1 MQKIPQDYTSKLS
14 VKETEKA
21 IELLRDYFQDK
32 FSQKMNL
39 HRVSAPLFV
48 RTDSGLNDGLSGT
61 EKAVSFDITA
71 IPNSNCEIVHSL
83 AKWKRMALG
92 KYGYSVGEGIY
103 TNMNAIRR
111 QEAVIDNLHSVYVDQ
126 WDWEKII
133 TEKDRNFDFLKSV
146 VRDIYSVI
154 YDTACYVEK
163 VFPKITNR
171 LVDDIYF
178 ITSEDLLKAYPNMTT
193 KERENAIT
201 KKYGAVF
208 IMQIGENLS
217 NGEVHDLRAPD
228 YDDWALNGDI
238 MVWYPELD
246 KAIELSSMGIRVD
259 SKSLK
264 YQLSAKGLEPST
276 NYHKNVIENTYPL
289 TIGGGIGQSRL
300 CQLLLHKAHIGEV
313 QSSIWD
319 NETIEECESKGVV
332 LLDRKSV
339 V

>member
-1 MQKIPQDYTSKLS
+1 MEKIPQSYVSELG
-14 VKETEKA
+14 VKDTEKA

-32 FSQKMNL
+32 FSKKLNL

-61 EKAVSFDITA
+61 EKAVSFDITY

-92 KYGYSVGEGIY
+92 KYGYNVGEGIY

-111 QEAVIDNLHSVYVDQ
+111 QEAVLDNLHSVYVDQ
-126 WDWEKII
+126 WDWERII
-133 TEKDRNFDFLKSV
+133 TNENRNFDFLKNIV
-146 VRDIYSVI
+146 KDIYSVI
-154 YDTACYVEK
+154 YDTASYVQTIYPQIK
-163 VFPKITNR
+163 NR
-171 LVDDIYF
+171 LAKDICF
-178 ITSEDLLKAYPNMTT
+178 ITSEELLQTYPNMTT

-246 KAIELSSMGIRVD
+246 RAIELSSMGIRVNAE
-259 SKSLK
+259 SLK
-264 YQLSAKGLEPST
+264 SQLNKKGLEPTT
-276 NYHKNVIENTYPL
+276 NYHKNVIENNYPL
-289 TIGGGIGQSRL
+289 TIGGGIGSQDYVSYFCIKHIL
-300 CQLLLHKAHIGEV
+300 AKFKVLFGMTKQLKNV
-313 QSSIWD
+313 
-319 NETIEECESKGVV
+319 KVKV
-332 LLDRKSV
+332 
-339 V
+339 

>member
-1 MQKIPQDYTSKLS
+1 MG

-21 IELLRDYFQDK
+21 IELLRDYFQEK
-32 FSQKMNL
+32 FSQKLNL

-61 EKAVSFDITA
+61 EKAVSFDVTA

-92 KYGYSVGEGIY
+92 KYGYEVYEGIY

-111 QEAVIDNLHSVYVDQ
+111 QEAVLDNLHSVYVDQ

-133 TEKDRNFDFLKSV
+133 TEKDRNFDFLKAV
-146 VRDIYSVI
+146 VKDIYSVI
-154 YDTACYVEK
+154 YDTAAFVES
-163 VFPKITNR
+163 VFPQIKNR
-171 LVDDIYF
+171 LVSDIQF
-178 ITSEDLLKAYPNMTT
+178 ITSEELLAKYPTMTT

-201 KKYGAVF
+201 KQYGAVF
-208 IMQIGENLS
+208 IMQIGEKLT
-217 NGEVHDLRAPD
+217 NGETHDLRAPD

-259 SKSLK
+259 AKSLE
-264 YQLSAKGLEPST
+264 YQLKSKGLVPST
-276 NYHKNVIENTYPL
+276 NYHKNVLNKTYPL

-319 NETIEECESKGVV
+319 EQTIAECEAKGVV
-332 LLDRKSV
+332 LL
-339 V
+339 

>member
-1 MQKIPQDYTSKLS
+1 MEIIPKDYTSKLG

-21 IELLRDYFQDK
+21 IELLRDYFQEK
-32 FSQKMNL
+32 FSQKLNL

-61 EKAVSFDITA
+61 EKAVSFDVTA

-92 KYGYSVGEGIY
+92 KYGYEVYEGIY

-111 QEAVIDNLHSVYVDQ
+111 QEAVLDNLHSVYVDQ

-133 TEKDRNFDFLKSV
+133 TEKDRNFDFLKAV
-146 VRDIYSVI
+146 VKDIYSVI
-154 YDTACYVEK
+154 YDTAAFVES
-163 VFPKITNR
+163 VFPQIKNR
-171 LVDDIYF
+171 LVSDIQF
-178 ITSEDLLKAYPNMTT
+178 ITSEELLAKYPTMTT

-201 KKYGAVF
+201 KQYGAVF
-208 IMQIGENLS
+208 IMQIGEKLS
-217 NGEVHDLRAPD
+217 NGETHDLRAPD

-259 SKSLK
+259 AKSLE
-264 YQLSAKGLEPST
+264 YQLKSKGLVPST
-276 NYHKNVIENTYPL
+276 NYHKNVLSKTYPL

-319 NETIEECESKGVV
+319 EQTIAECEAKGVV
-332 LLDRKSV
+332 LL
-339 V
+339 

>member
-178 ITSEDLLKAYPNMTT
+178 ITSEDLLKAYPNKTT

-264 YQLSAKGLEPST
+264 YQLAAKGLEPST

-332 LLDRKSV
+332 LL
-339 V
+339 

>member
-1 MQKIPQDYTSKLS
+1 MQKIPQNYTSKLS

-92 KYGYSVGEGIY
+92 KYGYNVGEGIY

-111 QEAVIDNLHSVYVDQ
+111 QEAVLDNLHSVYVDQ

-264 YQLSAKGLEPST
+264 YQLAAKGLEPST

-332 LLDRKSV
+332 LL
-339 V
+339 

>member
-1 MQKIPQDYTSKLS
+1 MEIIPKDYTSKLG

-21 IELLRDYFQDK
+21 IELLRDYFQEK
-32 FSQKMNL
+32 FSQKLNL

-61 EKAVSFDITA
+61 EKAVSFDVTA

-92 KYGYSVGEGIY
+92 KYGYEVYEGIY

-111 QEAVIDNLHSVYVDQ
+111 QEAVLDNLHSVYVDQ

-133 TEKDRNFDFLKSV
+133 TEKDRNFDFLKAV
-146 VRDIYSVI
+146 VKDIYSVI
-154 YDTACYVEK
+154 YDTAAFVES
-163 VFPKITNR
+163 VFPQIKNR
-171 LVDDIYF
+171 LVSDIQF
-178 ITSEDLLKAYPNMTT
+178 ITSEELLAKYPTMTT

-201 KKYGAVF
+201 KQYGAVF
-208 IMQIGENLS
+208 IMQIGEKLT
-217 NGEVHDLRAPD
+217 NGETHDLRAPD

-259 SKSLK
+259 AKSLE
-264 YQLSAKGLEPST
+264 YQLKSKGLVPST
-276 NYHKNVIENTYPL
+276 NYHKNVLSKTYPF

-319 NETIEECESKGVV
+319 EQTIAECEAKGVV
-332 LLDRKSV
+332 LL
-339 V
+339 

>member
-1 MQKIPQDYTSKLS
+1 METIPKDYTSKLG

-21 IELLRDYFQDK
+21 IELLRDYFQEK
-32 FSQKMNL
+32 FSQKLNL

-61 EKAVSFDITA
+61 EKAVSFDVTA

-92 KYGYSVGEGIY
+92 KYGYEVYEGIY

-111 QEAVIDNLHSVYVDQ
+111 QEAVLDNLHSVYVDQ

-133 TEKDRNFDFLKSV
+133 TEKDRNFDFLKAV
-146 VRDIYSVI
+146 VKDIYSVI
-154 YDTACYVEK
+154 YDTAAFVES
-163 VFPKITNR
+163 VFPQIKNR
-171 LVDDIYF
+171 LVSDIQF
-178 ITSEDLLKAYPNMTT
+178 ITSEELLAKYPTMTS

-201 KKYGAVF
+201 KQYGAVF
-208 IMQIGENLS
+208 IMQIGEKLS
-217 NGEVHDLRAPD
+217 NGETHDLRAPD

-259 SKSLK
+259 AKSLE
-264 YQLSAKGLEPST
+264 YQLKSKGLVPST
-276 NYHKNVIENTYPL
+276 NYHKNVLNKTYPL

-319 NETIEECESKGVV
+319 EQTIAECEAKGVV
-332 LLDRKSV
+332 LL
-339 V
+339 

>member
-133 TEKDRNFDFLKSV
+133 TEKDRNFEFLKSV

-332 LLDRKSV
+332 LL
-339 V
+339 

>member
-319 NETIEECESKGVV
+319 NETIEECESKGVI
-332 LLDRKSV
+332 LL
-339 V
+339 

>member
-1 MQKIPQDYTSKLS
+1 MEIIPKDYTSKLG

-21 IELLRDYFQDK
+21 IELLRDYFQEK
-32 FSQKMNL
+32 FSQKLNL

-61 EKAVSFDITA
+61 EKAVSFDVTA

-92 KYGYSVGEGIY
+92 KYGYEVYEGIY

-111 QEAVIDNLHSVYVDQ
+111 REAVLDNLHSVYVDQ

-133 TEKDRNFDFLKSV
+133 TEKDRNFDFLKAV
-146 VRDIYSVI
+146 VKDIYSVI
-154 YDTACYVEK
+154 YDTAAFVES
-163 VFPKITNR
+163 VFPQIKNR
-171 LVDDIYF
+171 LVSDIQF
-178 ITSEDLLKAYPNMTT
+178 ITSEELLAKYPTMTT

-201 KKYGAVF
+201 KQYGAVF
-208 IMQIGENLS
+208 IMQIGEKLT
-217 NGEVHDLRAPD
+217 NGETHDLRAPD

-259 SKSLK
+259 AKSLE
-264 YQLSAKGLEPST
+264 YQLKSKGLVPST
-276 NYHKNVIENTYPL
+276 NYHKNVLNKTYPL

-319 NETIEECESKGVV
+319 EQTIAECEAKGVV
-332 LLDRKSV
+332 LL
-339 V
+339 

>member
-289 TIGGGIGQSRL
+289 TIGGGI
-300 CQLLLHKAHIGEV
+300 
-313 QSSIWD
+313 
-319 NETIEECESKGVV
+319 
-332 LLDRKSV
+332 
-339 V
+339 

>member
-1 MQKIPQDYTSKLS
+1 MEIIPKDYTSKLG

-21 IELLRDYFQDK
+21 IELLRDYFQEK
-32 FSQKMNL
+32 FSQKLNL

-61 EKAVSFDITA
+61 EKAVSFDVTA

-92 KYGYSVGEGIY
+92 KYGYEVYEGIY

-111 QEAVIDNLHSVYVDQ
+111 QEAVLDNLHSVYVDQ

-133 TEKDRNFDFLKSV
+133 TEKDRNFDFLKAV
-146 VRDIYSVI
+146 VKDIYSVI
-154 YDTACYVEK
+154 YDTAAFVES
-163 VFPKITNR
+163 VFPQIKNR
-171 LVDDIYF
+171 LVSDIQF
-178 ITSEDLLKAYPNMTT
+178 ITSEELLAKYPTMTT

-201 KKYGAVF
+201 KQYGAVF
-208 IMQIGENLS
+208 IMQIGEKLT
-217 NGEVHDLRAPD
+217 NGETHDLRAPD

-259 SKSLK
+259 AKSLE
-264 YQLSAKGLEPST
+264 YQLKSKGLVPST
-276 NYHKNVIENTYPL
+276 DYHKNVLNKTYPL

-319 NETIEECESKGVV
+319 EQTIAECEAKGVV
-332 LLDRKSV
+332 LL
-339 V
+339 

>member
-1 MQKIPQDYTSKLS
+1 MEIIPKDYTSKLG

-21 IELLRDYFQDK
+21 IELLRDYFQEK
-32 FSQKMNL
+32 FSQKLNL

-61 EKAVSFDITA
+61 EKAVSFDVTA

-92 KYGYSVGEGIY
+92 KYGYEVYEGIY

-111 QEAVIDNLHSVYVDQ
+111 QEAVLDNLHSVYVDQ

-133 TEKDRNFDFLKSV
+133 TEKDRNFDFLKAV
-146 VRDIYSVI
+146 VKDIYSVI
-154 YDTACYVEK
+154 YDTAAFVES
-163 VFPKITNR
+163 VFPQIKSR
-171 LVDDIYF
+171 LVSDIQF
-178 ITSEDLLKAYPNMTT
+178 ITSEELLAKYPTMTT

-201 KKYGAVF
+201 KQYGAVF
-208 IMQIGENLS
+208 IMQIGEKLS
-217 NGEVHDLRAPD
+217 NGETHDLRAPD

-259 SKSLK
+259 AKSLE
-264 YQLSAKGLEPST
+264 YQLKSKGLVPST
-276 NYHKNVIENTYPL
+276 NYHKNVLSKTYPL

-319 NETIEECESKGVV
+319 EQTIAECEAKGVV
-332 LLDRKSV
+332 FL
-339 V
+339 

>member
-1 MQKIPQDYTSKLS
+1 MQKIPQNYTSKLS

-264 YQLSAKGLEPST
+264 YQLAAKGLEPST

-332 LLDRKSV
+332 LL
-339 V
+339 

>member
-133 TEKDRNFDFLKSV
+133 TEKDRNFDFLKS
-146 VRDIYSVI
+146 
-154 YDTACYVEK
+154 
-163 VFPKITNR
+163 
-171 LVDDIYF
+171 
-178 ITSEDLLKAYPNMTT
+178 
-193 KERENAIT
+193 
-201 KKYGAVF
+201 
-208 IMQIGENLS
+208 
-217 NGEVHDLRAPD
+217 
-228 YDDWALNGDI
+228 
-238 MVWYPELD
+238 
-246 KAIELSSMGIRVD
+246 
-259 SKSLK
+259 
-264 YQLSAKGLEPST
+264 
-276 NYHKNVIENTYPL
+276 
-289 TIGGGIGQSRL
+289 
-300 CQLLLHKAHIGEV
+300 
-313 QSSIWD
+313 
-319 NETIEECESKGVV
+319 
-332 LLDRKSV
+332 DRKSV

>member
-259 SKSLK
+259 SKPLK

-332 LLDRKSV
+332 LL
-339 V
+339 

>member
-111 QEAVIDNLHSVYVDQ
+111 QEAVLDNLHSVYVDQ

-264 YQLSAKGLEPST
+264 YQLAAKGLEPST

-332 LLDRKSV
+332 LL
-339 V
+339 

>member
-92 KYGYSVGEGIY
+92 KYGYNVGEGIY

-264 YQLSAKGLEPST
+264 YQLAAKGLEPST

-332 LLDRKSV
+332 LL
-339 V
+339 

>member
-111 QEAVIDNLHSVYVDQ
+111 QEAVLDNLHSVYVDQ

-171 LVDDIYF
+171 LVNDIYF

-264 YQLSAKGLEPST
+264 YQLAAKGLEPST

-332 LLDRKSV
+332 LL
-339 V
+339 

>member
-1 MQKIPQDYTSKLS
+1 MEIIPKDYTSKLG

-21 IELLRDYFQDK
+21 IELLRDYFQEK
-32 FSQKMNL
+32 FSQKLNL

-61 EKAVSFDITA
+61 EKAVSFDVTA

-92 KYGYSVGEGIY
+92 KYGYEVYEGIY

-111 QEAVIDNLHSVYVDQ
+111 QEAVLDNLHSVYVDQ

-133 TEKDRNFDFLKSV
+133 TEKDRNFDFLKAV
-146 VRDIYSVI
+146 VKDIYSVI
-154 YDTACYVEK
+154 YDTAAFVES
-163 VFPKITNR
+163 VFPQIKNR
-171 LVDDIYF
+171 LVSDIQF
-178 ITSEDLLKAYPNMTT
+178 ITSEELLAKYPTMTT

-201 KKYGAVF
+201 KQYGAVF
-208 IMQIGENLS
+208 IMQIGEKLT
-217 NGEVHDLRAPD
+217 NGETHDLRAPD

-259 SKSLK
+259 AKSLE
-264 YQLSAKGLEPST
+264 YQLKSKGLVPST
-276 NYHKNVIENTYPL
+276 DYHKNVLSKTYPL

-319 NETIEECESKGVV
+319 EQTIAECEAKGVV
-332 LLDRKSV
+332 LL
-339 V
+339 